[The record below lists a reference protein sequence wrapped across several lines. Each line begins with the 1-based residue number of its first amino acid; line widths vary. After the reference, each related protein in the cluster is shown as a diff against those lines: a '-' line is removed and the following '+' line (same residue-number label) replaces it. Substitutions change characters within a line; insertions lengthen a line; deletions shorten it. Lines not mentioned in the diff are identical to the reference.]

1 MLYFKIMRRITFLIS
16 ALLATSVLCFG
27 QKKQEQEFRIDKD
40 ELPQGIITELSEYL
54 KEVKRLRF
62 YKELDGE
69 KSSYEVKF
77 KKDRLRYSVEFD
89 ENGTLEDVEFIIEPT
104 DIPEKTLE
112 QIARHLTSK
121 HGKYRVKKIQQQYL
135 NGDDTQKTL
144 KNAFQN
150 LLLPDIRYELI
161 IATKNTEGYGEYEIT
176 FDALGKHLLT
186 RKSVN
191 TKYDHVLFQ

>member
-1 MLYFKIMRRITFLIS
+1 MRRITFLILV
-16 ALLATSVLCFG
+16 LLATSVLCFG
-27 QKKQEQEFRIDKD
+27 QKKQEQEFRIDKN
-40 ELPQGIITELSEYL
+40 ELPQNVLTELSGYL
-54 KEVKRLRF
+54 KEAKRLRF

-89 ENGTLEDVEFIIEPT
+89 ENGKLEDVEFIIEPT
-104 DIPEKTLE
+104 DIPEDTLE
-112 QIARHLTSK
+112 QIARHLISK
-121 HGKYRVKKIQQQYL
+121 HGKYRIKKIQQQYL

-144 KNAFQN
+144 QDAFQN
-150 LLLPDIRYELI
+150 LILPDVRYELI
-161 IATKNTEGYGEYEIT
+161 IATKDKEGYSEYEIT